1 MPWTDGNV
9 ARHSCRRAMSALEA
23 PVTVYTTSLTADDS
37 GTPDAIGT
45 AVTCGS
51 FAHAVRTCSR
61 SGTEV
66 PDLNDTSACCWPS
79 DLSNCAHP
87 VTPSKQAVPTMASG
101 TTTRGS
107 TRTET
112 AYADPPPSTVLGR
125 QKELPSMSS
134 RHILIVN
141 ARKVTQPVFVIG
153 APHSGAEAV
162 GRALKISP
170 GFHVTIGQHAV
181 LQAVY
186 AFARRPSMYSGR
198 GEAAASVIRDAFAQG
213 WQVHPTSCLECTPQ
227 CRSAA
232 GLRREEVGPCVE
244 QRGLSRFGD
253 ASPDLTYCAEAL
265 VAAFPDA
272 QIVQV
277 VRDGRDTV
285 ADMLKDQIAM
295 SWFRPS
301 MANVDVEFPNPFY
314 GVEDE
319 TDRLTWPDLSPAGKC
334 ALRWRGA
341 IRLAARLRKTMP
353 EDQLKTLRYEDMAKN
368 PGGTATALTNFTGV
382 TVAAPTTPDHRRPK
396 NEPSAW
402 RRELTLSQVADVEK
416 VAGEELR
423 RLGYS

>member
-1 MPWTDGNV
+1 
-9 ARHSCRRAMSALEA
+9 
-23 PVTVYTTSLTADDS
+23 
-37 GTPDAIGT
+37 
-45 AVTCGS
+45 
-51 FAHAVRTCSR
+51 
-61 SGTEV
+61 
-66 PDLNDTSACCWPS
+66 
-79 DLSNCAHP
+79 
-87 VTPSKQAVPTMASG
+87 
-101 TTTRGS
+101 
-107 TRTET
+107 
-112 AYADPPPSTVLGR
+112 
-125 QKELPSMSS
+125 MSS

-170 GFHVTIGQHAV
+170 GFHVTIGQRAV

-186 AFARRPSMYSGR
+186 AFARRPSMHSGR
-198 GEAAASVIRDAFAQG
+198 GEAAAAVIRDAFAQG
-213 WQVHPTSCLECTPQ
+213 WQVYPTSCLKCTPQ

-232 GLRREEVGPCVE
+232 GLRREETGPCVE

-277 VRDGRDTV
+277 LRDGRDTV
-285 ADMLKDQIAM
+285 ADMLKDQVAM

-301 MANVDVEFPNPFY
+301 MANIDVEFPNPFY

-353 EDQLKTLRYEDMAKN
+353 DDQLKTLRYEDMAKN

-382 TVAAPTTPDHRRPK
+382 TVAAPTTPDYRRPK

-402 RRELTLSQVADVEK
+402 RCELTLSQLADVEK
-416 VAGEELR
+416 VAAEELR
-423 RLGYS
+423 RLGYG